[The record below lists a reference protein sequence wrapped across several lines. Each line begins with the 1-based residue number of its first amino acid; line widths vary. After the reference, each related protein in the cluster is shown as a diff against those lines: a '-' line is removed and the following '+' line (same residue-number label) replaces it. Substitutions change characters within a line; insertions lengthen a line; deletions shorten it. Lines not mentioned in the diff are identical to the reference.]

1 MQEDLIY
8 SASDFFSL
16 SLFFSLLAQAAG
28 SLRLV
33 PARRQVYLQLLKIS
47 LFSCRNTG
55 DQHWEYHSL
64 NKQHEIIIGEV
75 TEEILQERP
84 GELWWW
90 RVADAEGVGGALAR
104 L

>member
-33 PARRQVYLQLLKIS
+33 PARRQVYLQFAEDLS
-47 LFSCRNTG
+47 LF
-55 DQHWEYHSL
+55 
-64 NKQHEIIIGEV
+64 
-75 TEEILQERP
+75 LQEYRRSTL
-84 GELWWW
+84 GISQSEQT
-90 RVADAEGVGGALAR
+90 A
-104 L
+104 